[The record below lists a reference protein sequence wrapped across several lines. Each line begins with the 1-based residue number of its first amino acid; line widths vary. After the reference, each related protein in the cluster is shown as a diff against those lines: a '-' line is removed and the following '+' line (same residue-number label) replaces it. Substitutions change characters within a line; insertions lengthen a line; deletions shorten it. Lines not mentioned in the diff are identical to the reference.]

1 MQPAVR
7 KAAMITC
14 NLWGLIRAC
23 VVCLSLIAPGL
34 SQATDCP
41 HYADFVLYKEK
52 INGKV
57 LLKKGSYVYIDGAMP
72 ITIWTKWASPGDSC
86 ILTFERWGYSRDI
99 GGGLTLVWGQ
109 ANYLAKSS
117 GYSNYWP
124 DPSYTQ
130 GIQTYC
136 GTIYSNTSAYDYR
149 WGGRISATAV
159 GYETFVCPA
168 GDTISVPFYIT
179 GVYDGTLLQLKPQSG
194 AEYRIATG
202 ESSSRFN
209 PYNPFPANGSGQAPL
224 VIKSSDPGCAT
235 SSQSTTVQPL
245 HHLFLQEQISAN
257 LRHDLY
263 SANLH
268 QLHVLRRGYR
278 VLLAPTWL
286 GQPDHQRSTL
296 PKLQRNRPLEAD
308 QQRQDRWQHLARHLQ
323 FYLYHLP
330 ARATENIQAV
340 ITRRLNAWNFLGQ
353 SCSAQ
358 INFSTGPVGGGQIDV
373 SKMTNCDN
381 MQVSTEVRFV
391 QTAALVNPI
400 TSSPDPNNLTAL
412 YAFTAN
418 NLGLFEVDFKRPTWE
433 PKRVSFFANPNGVN
447 LVAPFVQGCNVQ
459 ETSYPTAPPDF
470 ITALDMLVASSV
482 QVLSTFSSVTTMRQ
496 CNLVPSDVITVAPLA
511 LNPANAG
518 TTRPF
523 LWLSTSPSG
532 NQTLIDDYQLV
543 CTKCKPIGGKTAPPD
558 NLVFRATR
566 TVRAWSTSNNPLCKP
581 SYSNQNKSMVISN
594 AAYCDSHSVET
605 KVEVIQKGMMLNA
618 EPYTFVSPLA
628 SHTVS
633 VPMIGTVSTTQQPI
647 TNKAFALRPA
657 LGGRVCRVVLSSSP
671 QKK

>member
-1 MQPAVR
+1 
-7 KAAMITC
+7 MITC

-109 ANYLAKSS
+109 ANYLAKSG

-130 GIQTYC
+130 GIPTYC
-136 GTIYSNTSAYDYR
+136 GAIHSNTSAYDYR

-159 GYETFVCPA
+159 GYETWVCPA

-235 SSQSTTVQPL
+235 RSQSTTPSNRFTTFSSNNKFTQKQTLGTISTVQTFTNCTFYDGDTVSYLPR
-245 HHLFLQEQISAN
+245 HGWGSQIISGA
-257 LRHDLY
+257 LY
-263 SANLH
+263 PNYSETDPWKLINS
-268 QLHVLRRGYR
+268 VKIDGN
-278 VLLAPTWL
+278 TWQDTYSFTCTTC
-286 GQPDHQRSTL
+286 QPVQ
-296 PKLQRNRPLEAD
+296 
-308 QQRQDRWQHLARHLQ
+308 
-323 FYLYHLP
+323 
-330 ARATENIQAV
+330 TENIQAV

-373 SKMTNCDN
+373 SNMADCDN
-381 MQVSTEVRFV
+381 MQVSTEVRFE
-391 QTAALVNPI
+391 QKDKLVNPI

-618 EPYTFVSPLA
+618 EPYSFVSPLA